1 MKKIISL
8 FFLLIVFSCSKVNIQ
23 EKNDNNDLGDFSS
36 FIDAKSLRIFA
47 KEGVSELFFKNV
59 GKAYEAMFE
68 DGSKIDKSMRLHY
81 FSTSKSKITK
91 AIITQVANMVL
102 IGVR

>member
-59 GKAYEAMFE
+59 GK
-68 DGSKIDKSMRLHY
+68 
-81 FSTSKSKITK
+81 
-91 AIITQVANMVL
+91 V
-102 IGVR
+102 